1 VNVVAVAAVPW
12 FAARSPLQVKTSA
25 VFAAMVSLEWI
36 VIVIE
41 LVDVVEEM
49 RAVVIAVLA
58 SVPVHVGVCP
68 LVQIALCDPPAVN
81 VIVPLLLIAIVV
93 VAFSTI
99 FDGVSPIV
107 VSSTSPSIAVIFV
120 TELYVA
126 ATLGVTSTLETPVA
140 EIVVTAAVGCAA
152 NSEGVLHVKTI
163 AA

>member
-12 FAARSPLQVKTSA
+12 FAARSPLQVKTSV

-49 RAVVIAVLA
+49 RAVVIAELA

-140 EIVVTAAVGCAA
+140 EIVVTAATGCAA

>member
-49 RAVVIAVLA
+49 RAVVIAELA

-140 EIVVTAAVGCAA
+140 EIVVTAATGCAA
-152 NSEGVLHVKTI
+152 NSEELLHVKTI